1 MCGRVRQTTPANTIA
16 NAYNACIDYAATLL
30 SPGDYTAGEKPLA
43 IHQDED
49 GPIAAVSRWGPPVP
63 WVPVGKLLRHARSE
77 TALTKRTFSEPAKG
91 RRCIVPVD
99 AWFEWGTRPGAERK
113 HHAIAAQDGS
123 ITGLA
128 ALWWPA
134 AIVNMP
140 RRFVIV
146 TKNASGAP
154 AEIHHRTPMIVLDDN
169 VDAWL
174 DAQSDLDTVRT
185 HLARPSAN
193 EGVFEVGTG

>member
-1 MCGRVRQTTPANTIA
+1 MADQST
-16 NAYNACIDYAATLL
+16 
-30 SPGDYTAGEKPLA
+30 
-43 IHQDED
+43 
-49 GPIAAVSRWGPPVP
+49 
-63 WVPVGKLLRHARSE
+63 GKV
-77 TALTKRTFSEPAKG
+77 T
-91 RRCIVPVD
+91 
-99 AWFEWGTRPGAERK
+99 K

-154 AEIHHRTPMIVLDDN
+154 AEIHHHAPMIVLDDD

-185 HLARPSAN
+185 LLARPSAN

>member
-1 MCGRVRQTTPANTIA
+1 MVRV
-16 NAYNACIDYAATLL
+16 
-30 SPGDYTAGEKPLA
+30 G
-43 IHQDED
+43 
-49 GPIAAVSRWGPPVP
+49 
-63 WVPVGKLLRHARSE
+63 HA
-77 TALTKRTFSEPAKG
+77 
-91 RRCIVPVD
+91 
-99 AWFEWGTRPGAERK
+99 PGAERK

-134 AIVNMP
+134 AVVNMP

-154 AEIHHRTPMIVLDDN
+154 SEIHHRTPMVVLDDD
-169 VDAWL
+169 VDAWPNP
-174 DAQSDLDTVRT
+174 ASDVDTVRT
-185 HLARPSAN
+185 LLARPAAN